1 MSRLRVANRG
11 TGETE
16 KRRTRDVA
24 PAPRDPS
31 DQDLRSASDGCP
43 GSPFHRSAAEDP
55 RGLALEVLQRVE
67 ATDAYANLLLDA
79 RLRKSR
85 LVGRDRALATELVYG
100 VLRWQ
105 GRLDWI
111 LTRIL
116 DRPLLSLDR
125 PVRQILRLGAY
136 QLCCLTR
143 IPDFAAV
150 DEAVH
155 LARRIGGARS
165 AGYVNA
171 VLRSVARR
179 HAEARADPSAD
190 PVGYWSSLGSHPRWL
205 VERWVARLGAEEA
218 GQLMA
223 ANNTAPPMTVMVNT
237 LNAPSEN
244 AEHALREAVPDLV
257 TARWVPGAFD
267 VRGAGGMANLPG
279 FSEGWWIPMDE
290 AGVFPVL
297 ALDLAPGQRVL
308 DACAG
313 GGSKT
318 ALLAGRVGPEG
329 EVVALDSSPRA
340 MRRLEAAI
348 QRLGLLA
355 VRPILAD
362 ARKAGAEWPGRFSRV
377 LLDAPCTGL
386 GTIRRR
392 PEIRWRR
399 RPEDLA
405 RAARLQRE
413 LLEGVA
419 GAVAQDGLL
428 VYSTC
433 SLEPEE
439 TQAVVEA
446 FLAAHAE
453 FSLEG
458 PGPPLAQA
466 GDLVDGEGYLRAWP
480 HRHGTDGFFVGRLRR
495 GR

>member
-1 MSRLRVANRG
+1 MHQRG
-11 TGETE
+11 
-16 KRRTRDVA
+16 
-24 PAPRDPS
+24 
-31 DQDLRSASDGCP
+31 
-43 GSPFHRSAAEDP
+43 EDP
-55 RGLALEVLQRVE
+55 RALALEVLRRVE

-111 LTRIL
+111 LAPIL
-116 DRPLLSLDR
+116 DRPLLALDR
-125 PVRQILRLGAY
+125 PVRHILRLGVY

-150 DEAVH
+150 DEAVR
-155 LARRIGGARS
+155 LARRMGAARS

-171 VLRSVARR
+171 ILRSVARR
-179 HAEARADPSAD
+179 QAEVRADPSAD

-205 VERWVARLGAEEA
+205 VERWVARLGAGEA

-223 ANNTAPPMTVMVNT
+223 TNNTAPPMTVMVST
-237 LNAPSEN
+237 LIVEAGE
-244 AEHALREAVPDLV
+244 AERVLREAVPDLV
-257 TARWVPGAFD
+257 SARWVPGAFD
-267 VRGAGGMANLPG
+267 VRGAGGVDRLPG

-290 AGVFPVL
+290 AGAFPVL
-297 ALDLAPGQRVL
+297 ALDLAPGQQVL

-348 QRLGLLA
+348 RRLGLQA
-355 VRPILAD
+355 VRPRLAD
-362 ARKAGAEWPGRFSRV
+362 AREAGALWPGRFPRV

-399 RPEDLA
+399 QPEDLA
-405 RAARLQRE
+405 RAARLQGE

-419 GAVAQDGLL
+419 GAVARDGLL

-439 TQAVVEA
+439 TEAVVAA
-446 FLAAHAE
+446 FLAAHPE
-453 FSLEG
+453 FSLEA
-458 PGPPLAQA
+458 PVPPLAQA
-466 GDLVDGEGYLRAWP
+466 GDLVDGQGYLLAWP
-480 HRHGTDGFFVGRLRR
+480 HRHGTDGFFVARLRR
-495 GR
+495 AR